1 MAANDEATRAAAKA
15 ECLDAALWGGIRGA
29 TIGLACSVPAVYLA
43 NAKFLTIRRLTVS
56 AKTALVVSPFFLG
69 FFRHRRIDASAFS
82 QITQVTLGPSPMRCP
97 FVS

>member
-1 MAANDEATRAAAKA
+1 MAANDEATRAAAMA

-69 FFRHRRIDASAFS
+69 FFLNSELELHRCVLKQRGIEY
-82 QITQVTLGPSPMRCP
+82 
-97 FVS
+97 